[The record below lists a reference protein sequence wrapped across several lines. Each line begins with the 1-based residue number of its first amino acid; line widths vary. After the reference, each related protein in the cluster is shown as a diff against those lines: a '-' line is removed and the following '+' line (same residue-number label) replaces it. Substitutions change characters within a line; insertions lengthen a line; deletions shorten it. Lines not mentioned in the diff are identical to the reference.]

1 MLKGGDSMDQRINDL
16 AALSGSASEPA
27 SVAVAVPAGDHTLP
41 KAERLSK
48 RSDIGRLFT
57 QGEAFLVYPVKC
69 TYRFRSP
76 AEEPAASEAVEASGE
91 KRGGVC
97 RNRMMVIVPKR
108 NHRRAVVR
116 NLLKRRMREAYR
128 LNKSVLSAA
137 EGSAVAAA
145 GFSAGVDIAFSYIAK
160 GEPADFRT
168 VERAILSILN
178 KLCVLRKAKTTETA
192 TTPEAAE
199 VAEREA
205 GGR

>member
-27 SVAVAVPAGDHTLP
+27 SVAGAVPAGDHTLP

-128 LNKSVLSAA
+128 LNKSVLSAE
-137 EGSAVAAA
+137 EGFA
-145 GFSAGVDIAFSYIAK
+145 AGVDIAFSYIAK

-178 KLCVLRKAKTTETA
+178 KLCVLRKAKTTGTA

>member
-1 MLKGGDSMDQRINDL
+1 MDQRINDL

-137 EGSAVAAA
+137 

-178 KLCVLRKAKTTETA
+178 KLCVLRKAKTTGTA